1 MTPAGLPVP
10 PPLAPIA
17 RRWRWA
23 EMLLLFGALPG
34 ILALGPRGALL
45 PVIVASGLICLFLL
59 LRDPSFARG
68 QLLAF
73 GAIAREWRGLLLRS
87 SIVAGALLA
96 LALLRG
102 GPGAVL
108 WFPRQKPLIWIG
120 VALLYP
126 IFSAFPQEIVYRA
139 FFFHR
144 YRVLFA
150 DSRRLIAVNAAL
162 FGWSHILVHN
172 PWAVLL
178 ATAGGVFFART
189 FERAR
194 STSLVALEHAIYG
207 DLVFTIGIG
216 GMFVNGVRLLSR
228 LLG

>member
-1 MTPAGLPVP
+1 MVPAGLLVP
-10 PPLAPIA
+10 LPIAPAA
-17 RRWRWA
+17 RRWRWV

-34 ILALGPRGALL
+34 ILALGPRRVLL

-59 LRDPSFARG
+59 LRDRSFGRG

-73 GAIAREWRGLLLRS
+73 GAIARGWRGLLLRVL
-87 SIVAGALLA
+87 IVAAALLA
-96 LALLRG
+96 FALLRG
-102 GPGAVL
+102 RPDAVL
-108 WFPRQKPLIWIG
+108 WFPRQKPGIWIG

-126 IFSAFPQEIVYRA
+126 IFSALPQEIAYRA

-150 DSRRLIAVNAAL
+150 DSRALIAVNAAL
-162 FGWSHILVHN
+162 FGWSHVLVHN
-172 PWAVLL
+172 PTAVLL
-178 ATAGGVFFART
+178 ATVGGVFFGRT